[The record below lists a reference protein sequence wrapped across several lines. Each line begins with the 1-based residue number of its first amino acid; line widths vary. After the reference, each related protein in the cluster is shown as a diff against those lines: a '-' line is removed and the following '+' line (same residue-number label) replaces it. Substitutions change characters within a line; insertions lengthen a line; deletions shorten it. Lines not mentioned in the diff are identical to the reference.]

1 MKTLISLFLLLILFA
16 SCDNPTTI
24 QTGTIYAT
32 VVDYGN
38 APVSNIKI
46 TILPDSLIK
55 TTNVNGICKFE
66 IEPGSYLVTA
76 HLTGPGPADRFY
88 KKLVE
93 VEKYK
98 TVKLKLTTC
107 PYCQ

>member
-1 MKTLISLFLLLILFA
+1 MKTLIASFLLIILIV
-16 SCDNPTTI
+16 SCDNSSSI
-24 QTGTIYAT
+24 QTGTIYVT

-55 TTNVNGICKFE
+55 TTNANGICKFE
-66 IEPGSYLVTA
+66 LEPGSYFVTA

-88 KKLVE
+88 KELVE
-93 VEKYK
+93 VERYK
-98 TVKLKLTTC
+98 TVKVKLTTC
-107 PYCQ
+107 PNCL